1 MTSSDRGIWYD
12 ARVSPLA
19 LFSAGLVIGALV
31 ASVFWLVRSRA
42 ADSATALAGENA
54 RRVVELERQ
63 LGVERQQVSG
73 ALSRLETLTGE
84 RAALGAQL
92 ESERAS
98 SAEKLAVVAD
108 AQRQLKDTFEAL
120 SGEALRRSQES
131 FLQLA
136 QERLGQY
143 QQASSSDLEARQQA
157 ITELLKPVRESLE
170 RVDTQLVRV
179 DRERVGSYESVA
191 QQLKGLS
198 DTHDRLR
205 RETDSLVRALRSP
218 NVRGRW
224 GEVQLRRVV
233 ELAGMIDYCD
243 FTEKE
248 SATTDEGARL
258 TPDLIIRLPG
268 GTTIV
273 VDSKVPI
280 DAYLQSVDA
289 PDEPAREAKLRDHA
303 RQVREHVKA
312 LGKKRYWEQFRPTPE
327 FVVMFMPG
335 EALLS
340 GALQYDTELIEIA
353 ATQRVIPASPLTL
366 IAVLRA
372 VAYGWQQNRLVENAE
387 QLSQLGKEM
396 YDRLCTMADNLAG
409 LGTNLRQAVESY
421 NRTIGTIES
430 RVLVTARRFRDM
442 GVSTPD
448 ELEEVKTVQVA
459 VRDARAPELTGLFD
473 DEAVDGEIIRS

>member
-1 MTSSDRGIWYD
+1 MFAIG
-12 ARVSPLA
+12 LA
-19 LFSAGLVIGALV
+19 LGALA
-31 ASVFWLVRSRA
+31 ASVFWLLRVRA
-42 ADSATALAGENA
+42 ADTAGAMATENA
-54 RRVVELERQ
+54 RRVVDLERQ
-63 LGVERQQVSG
+63 LAAERQQT
-73 ALSRLETLTGE
+73 AATLSRIEALAGE
-84 RAALGAQL
+84 RAALSASL
-92 ESERAS
+92 DAERAS
-98 SAEKLAVVAD
+98 ASEKLATVLD

-120 SGEALRRSQES
+120 SSETLRRSQES

-136 QERLGQY
+136 QEKLGQF
-143 QQASSSDLEARQQA
+143 QQASATDLQARQQA
-157 ITELLKPVRESLE
+157 IEDLLKPVRESLE
-170 RVDTQLVRV
+170 RVDTQIVRV
-179 DRERVGSYESVA
+179 DKERAGAYQSVSE
-191 QQLKGLS
+191 QLRSLS
-198 DTHDRLR
+198 ETHDRLR

-233 ELAGMIDYCD
+233 EVAGMIDYCD
-243 FTEKE
+243 FVEKE
-248 SATTDEGARL
+248 SAVTDDGARL

-280 DAYLQSVDA
+280 EAYLQSVDA
-289 PDEPAREAKLRDHA
+289 ADEETREAKMKEHA

-312 LGKKRYWEQFRPTPE
+312 LGKKRYWEQFKPTPE

-372 VAYGWQQNRLVENAE
+372 VAYGWQQNLLVKNAE
-387 QLSQLGKEM
+387 ELSTLGKEM
-396 YDRLCTMADNLAG
+396 YDRLCTMADNLG
-409 LGTNLRQAVESY
+409 SLGTNLRQAVESY

-473 DEAVDGEIIRS
+473 DEAVDGEILR

>member
-1 MTSSDRGIWYD
+1 MQSRTH
-12 ARVSPLA
+12 
-19 LFSAGLVIGALV
+19 AGD
-31 ASVFWLVRSRA
+31 RA
-42 ADSATALAGENA
+42 ALSAALDA
-54 RRVVELERQ
+54 
-63 LGVERQQVSG
+63 
-73 ALSRLETLTGE
+73 E
-84 RAALGAQL
+84 RAAA
-92 ESERAS
+92 AD
-98 SAEKLAVVAD
+98 KLATVLD
-108 AQRQLKDTFEAL
+108 AERQLKDTFAAL

-136 QERLGQY
+136 QEKLGQY
-143 QQASSSDLEARQQA
+143 QQASAGDLQARQQA

-170 RVDTQLVRV
+170 RVDKQLVTV
-179 DRERVGSYESVA
+179 DKERVGAYESVA
-191 QQLKGLS
+191 TQLRSLS

-233 ELAGMIDYCD
+233 ELAGMMDYCD
-243 FTEKE
+243 FIEKQ
-248 SATTDEGARL
+248 STTSDDGARL

-268 GTTIV
+268 GTSIV

-280 DAYLQSVDA
+280 EAYLQSVDA
-289 PDEPAREAKLRDHA
+289 PDEASREAKLKEHA
-303 RQVREHVKA
+303 RQVREHIKA
-312 LGKKRYWEQFRPTPE
+312 LGRKRYWEQFRPTPE

-335 EALLS
+335 ESLLS
-340 GALQYDTELIEIA
+340 GALQYDQELIEIA

-366 IAVLRA
+366 IAVLRS
-372 VAYGWQQNRLVENAE
+372 VAYGWQQNLLVQNAE

-396 YDRLCTMADNLAG
+396 YDRLCTMADNLGA

-473 DEAVDGEIIRS
+473 EEAVDGEIVK

>member
-1 MTSSDRGIWYD
+1 MFAI
-12 ARVSPLA
+12 
-19 LFSAGLVIGALV
+19 GLVLGALG
-31 ASVFWLVRSRA
+31 ASVYWLLRSRA
-42 ADSATALAGENA
+42 ADSASAMAAENA

-63 LGVERQQVSG
+63 VAHERQQASQ
-73 ALSRLETLTGE
+73 ALSKIEMLAGE
-84 RAALGAQL
+84 RAALSASL
-92 ESERAS
+92 EAERA
-98 SAEKLAVVAD
+98 AAADKLATVLD

-120 SGEALRRSQES
+120 SSEALRRSQES

-136 QERLGQY
+136 QEKLGQY
-143 QQASSSDLEARQQA
+143 QQASTSDLQARQLA
-157 ITELLKPVRESLE
+157 ISELLKPVRESLE
-170 RVDTQLVRV
+170 RVDSQLVRV
-179 DRERVGSYESVA
+179 DRERVGAYESVA
-191 QQLKGLS
+191 QQLKSLS

-233 ELAGMIDYCD
+233 EVAGMIDYCD
-243 FTEKE
+243 FVEKE
-248 SATTDEGARL
+248 SATTDEGGRL

-280 DAYLQSVDA
+280 EAYLQSIDA
-289 PDEPAREAKLRDHA
+289 LDEPARELKLREHA

-312 LGKKRYWEQFRPTPE
+312 LGRKRYWEQFKPTPE

-340 GALQYDTELIEIA
+340 SALQYDTELIEVA
-353 ATQRVIPASPLTL
+353 AVQRVIPASPLTL

-372 VAYGWQQNRLVENAE
+372 VAYGWQQNSLVQNAE
-387 QLSQLGKEM
+387 ELSKLGKEM
-396 YDRLCTMADNLAG
+396 YDRLCTMADNLGA

-473 DEAVDGEIIRS
+473 DDLVDGEVLK

>member
-1 MTSSDRGIWYD
+1 M
-12 ARVSPLA
+12 SPVALFLIGLA
-19 LFSAGLVIGALV
+19 LGALG
-31 ASVFWLVRSRA
+31 ATVFWLLRSRGTDTDA
-42 ADSATALAGENA
+42 AARIEALA
-54 RRVVELERQ
+54 
-63 LGVERQQVSG
+63 S
-73 ALSRLETLTGE
+73 E
-84 RAALGAQL
+84 RAALRAAL
-92 ESERAS
+92 DAERAS
-98 SAEKLAVVAD
+98 AAEKLATVLD

-136 QERLGQY
+136 QEKLGQY
-143 QQASSSDLEARQQA
+143 QQASASDLKARQQA

-170 RVDTQLVRV
+170 KVDKQLVNV
-179 DRERVGSYESVA
+179 DRERAGAYQSVSE
-191 QQLKGLS
+191 QLRSLS
-198 DTHDRLR
+198 ATHDELR
-205 RETDSLVRALRSP
+205 RETGSLVRALRSP

-233 ELAGMIDYCD
+233 EVAGMIDYCD
-243 FTEKE
+243 FVEKE
-248 SATTDEGARL
+248 SATTDEGGRL

-280 DAYLQSVDA
+280 EAYLQSIDTA
-289 PDEPAREAKLRDHA
+289 DEPSREAKLREHA

-312 LGKKRYWEQFRPTPE
+312 LGRKRYWEQFKPTPE

-340 GALQYDTELIEIA
+340 SALQYDTELIEIA
-353 ATQRVIPASPLTL
+353 AVQRVIPASPLTL

-372 VAYGWQQNRLVENAE
+372 VAYGWQQNSLVQNAE
-387 QLSQLGKEM
+387 ELSKLGKEM
-396 YDRLCTMADNLAG
+396 YDRLCTMADNLG
-409 LGTNLRQAVESY
+409 TLGTNLRQAVEAY

-448 ELEEVKTVQVA
+448 ELEEVKSVQVA

-473 DEAVDGEIIRS
+473 EDAVDGEILK

>member
-1 MTSSDRGIWYD
+1 MFAIG
-12 ARVSPLA
+12 LA
-19 LFSAGLVIGALV
+19 LGALG
-31 ASVFWLVRSRA
+31 ASVFWLLRSRK
-42 ADSATALAGENA
+42 EI
-54 RRVVELERQ
+54 
-63 LGVERQQVSG
+63 
-73 ALSRLETLTGE
+73 ETLAGE

-98 SAEKLAVVAD
+98 TAEKLAITAG
-108 AQRQLKDTFEAL
+108 AERQLKDTFEAL

-136 QERLGQY
+136 QEKLGQY
-143 QQASSSDLEARQQA
+143 QQASASDLQARQQA

-170 RVDTQLVRV
+170 RVDKQLVTV
-179 DRERVGSYESVA
+179 DKERVGAYESVS
-191 QQLKGLS
+191 QQLKSLS

-233 ELAGMIDYCD
+233 EVAGMIDYCD
-243 FTEKE
+243 FVEKE
-248 SATTDEGARL
+248 SATTDEGGRL

-280 DAYLQSVDA
+280 EAYLQSIDA
-289 PDEPAREAKLRDHA
+289 LDEPARELKLREHA

-312 LGKKRYWEQFRPTPE
+312 LGRKRYWEQFKPTPE

-340 GALQYDTELIEIA
+340 SALQYDTELIEVA

-372 VAYGWQQNRLVENAE
+372 VAYGWQQNSLVQNAE
-387 QLSQLGKEM
+387 ELSKLGKEM
-396 YDRLCTMADNLAG
+396 YDRLCTMADNLGA

-421 NRTIGTIES
+421 NKTIGTIES

-473 DEAVDGEIIRS
+473 DDAVDGEVLK

>member
-1 MTSSDRGIWYD
+1 MFAT
-12 ARVSPLA
+12 
-19 LFSAGLVIGALV
+19 GLVLGALG

-42 ADSATALAGENA
+42 ADSATAMAGENA

-63 LGVERQQVSG
+63 IGLERQQVSA
-73 ALSRLETLTGE
+73 ALSRIEVLVSE
-84 RAALGAQL
+84 RAALGAAL
-92 ESERAS
+92 ESERTA

-143 QQASSSDLEARQQA
+143 QQASVSDLQARQQA

-170 RVDTQLVRV
+170 RVDKQLVTV
-179 DRERVGSYESVA
+179 DKERVGTYQSVSE
-191 QQLKGLS
+191 QLRSLHA
-198 DTHDRLR
+198 TQEELR
-205 RETDSLVRALRSP
+205 RETGSLVRALRSP

-233 ELAGMIDYCD
+233 EVAGMIDYCD
-243 FTEKE
+243 FIEKE
-248 SATTDEGARL
+248 SATTDEGGRL
-258 TPDLIIRLPG
+258 TPDLIIRLPNAR
-268 GTTIV
+268 TIV

-280 DAYLQSVDA
+280 EAYLQSIDA
-289 PDEPAREAKLRDHA
+289 PDETGRETKLRDHA
-303 RQVREHVKA
+303 RQVRDHVKA
-312 LGKKRYWEQFRPTPE
+312 LGRKKYFEQFTPTPE

-340 GALQYDTELIEIA
+340 SALQHDNELIELA

-372 VAYGWQQNRLVENAE
+372 VAYGWQQNQLVHNAE
-387 QLSQLGKEM
+387 ELSTLGKEM
-396 YDRLCTMADNLAG
+396 YDRLCNMAENLG
-409 LGTNLRQAVESY
+409 DLGKNLRQAVESY
-421 NRTIGTIES
+421 NRTVGTIES

-473 DEAVDGEIIRS
+473 DEAVDGEVLK

>member
-1 MTSSDRGIWYD
+1 M
-12 ARVSPLA
+12 SPVALFLIGLA
-19 LFSAGLVIGALV
+19 LGALG
-31 ASVFWLVRSRA
+31 ASVFWLLRSRGT
-42 ADSATALAGENA
+42 DTDATARIEALA
-54 RRVVELERQ
+54 
-63 LGVERQQVSG
+63 S
-73 ALSRLETLTGE
+73 E
-84 RAALGAQL
+84 RAALGAAL
-92 ESERAS
+92 EAERAS
-98 SAEKLAVVAD
+98 AAEKLAVVMD
-108 AQRQLKDTFEAL
+108 AQKQLKDTFEAL

-136 QERLGQY
+136 QEKLGQY
-143 QQASSSDLEARQQA
+143 QQASVSDLQARQHA

-170 RVDTQLVRV
+170 KVDKQLVNV
-179 DRERVGSYESVA
+179 DKERAGAYQSVSE
-191 QQLKGLS
+191 QLRSLS
-198 DTHDRLR
+198 ATHDELR
-205 RETDSLVRALRSP
+205 RETGSLVRALRSP

-233 ELAGMIDYCD
+233 EVAGMIDYCD
-243 FTEKE
+243 FVEKE
-248 SATTDEGARL
+248 SATTDEGGRL

-280 DAYLQSVDA
+280 EAYLQSIDTA
-289 PDEPAREAKLRDHA
+289 DEPAREAKLREHA

-312 LGKKRYWEQFRPTPE
+312 LGRKRYWEQFKPTPE

-340 GALQYDTELIEIA
+340 SALQYDTELIEIA
-353 ATQRVIPASPLTL
+353 AVQRVIPASPLTL

-372 VAYGWQQNRLVENAE
+372 VAYGWQQNSLVQNAE
-387 QLSQLGKEM
+387 ELSKLGKEM
-396 YDRLCTMADNLAG
+396 YDRLCTMADNLG
-409 LGTNLRQAVESY
+409 TLGTNLRQAVEAY

-473 DEAVDGEIIRS
+473 EDAVDGEILK